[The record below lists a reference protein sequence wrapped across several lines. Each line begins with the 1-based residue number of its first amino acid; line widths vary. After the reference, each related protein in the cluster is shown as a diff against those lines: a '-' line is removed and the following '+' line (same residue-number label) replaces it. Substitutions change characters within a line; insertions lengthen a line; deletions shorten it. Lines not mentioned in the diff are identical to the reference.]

1 MKNLTKAMVGTMA
14 AGAMA
19 VSSASPALARD
30 RNSGVDTG
38 DVIAG
43 ALIIGGIAAVAA
55 AASKKDRD
63 RYGYRYGNDYRYDR
77 AGYGRDGYR
86 HYGRMSRHEAVRMCV
101 RAVERNA
108 SRYGYGRADV
118 TQIRDVERERGGW
131 EVKGRLAVRDGHRG
145 YRHDAAY
152 GRGWNDHRGYDTG
165 KFSCDIRHGR
175 VVDID
180 YKGIRGLR

>member
-1 MKNLTKAMVGTMA
+1 MKNLTKAMVGTVA

-19 VSSASPALARD
+19 VSSASPAMARD
-30 RNSGVDTG
+30 RNGGIDTG

-55 AASKKDRD
+55 AASKNDRD
-63 RYGYRYGNDYRYDR
+63 HYRYGNDYRYDR
-77 AGYGRDGYR
+77 AGYGR
-86 HYGRMSRHEAVRMCV
+86 YGRVSQREAVRMCV
-101 RAVERNA
+101 RAVERDA
-108 SRYGYGRADV
+108 SRYGYGRAEV
-118 TQIRDVERERGGW
+118 TQIRDVDRERRGW
-131 EVKGRLAVRDGHRG
+131 EVKGRLAVNNGHRG

-165 KFSCDIRHGR
+165 KFTCDVRRGR
-175 VVDID
+175 VVNID